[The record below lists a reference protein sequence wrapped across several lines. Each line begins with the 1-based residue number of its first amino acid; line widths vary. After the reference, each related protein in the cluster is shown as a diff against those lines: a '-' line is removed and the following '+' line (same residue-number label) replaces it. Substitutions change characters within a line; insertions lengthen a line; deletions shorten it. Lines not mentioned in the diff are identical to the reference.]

1 MAGANV
7 KRIIFREVMDGDL
20 KKFTA
25 TAAPS
30 GTGGGARDLRF
41 RPFDKFDGVF
51 ARALPGREKVE
62 RRREGE
68 REIVEIYT
76 AKANI
81 VRSNNQSFKKDV
93 SFEPPT
99 TARPNE
105 GRLARVH
112 DLNLEVPKGEGR
124 LLILI
129 IQDAKGE
136 LIITFFSER
145 DLESGS
151 WHATV
156 NDFFKDVFSQPARAS
171 ATQGYIDFEQK
182 SRWVK

>member
-7 KRIIFREVMDGDL
+7 RRIIFREVKPGDL

-68 REIVEIYT
+68 REEIEIYA
-76 AKANI
+76 AKAT
-81 VRSNNQSFKKDV
+81 VVTSNNTSFEKEI

-99 TARPNE
+99 TARPDE

-112 DLNLEVPKGEGR
+112 DLNLDVPEGEGR
-124 LLILI
+124 LLFLI
-129 IQDAKGE
+129 IEDAQGK
-136 LIITFFSER
+136 LIITFFSEK
-145 DLESGS
+145 DLESGK
-151 WHATV
+151 WHPAV
-156 NDFFKDVFSQPARAS
+156 NDFFKEVFSTPAGAH

-182 SRWVK
+182 TRWIK

>member
-7 KRIIFREVMDGDL
+7 KRIIFREVMPGDL

-51 ARALPGREKVE
+51 ARTLPGREKVE

-68 REIVEIYT
+68 REEIEIYT
-76 AKANI
+76 ANANV
-81 VRSNNQSFKKDV
+81 VRSDNTSFKKQI

-99 TARPNE
+99 TARPDE

-112 DLNLEVPKGEGR
+112 DLNLDVPEDEGR

-129 IQDAKGE
+129 IQDANDE
-136 LIITFFSER
+136 LIITFFSEK
-145 DLESGS
+145 DLESGK
-151 WHATV
+151 WHPAV
-156 NDFFKDVFSQPARAS
+156 NEFFKEVFATPKRAS
-171 ATQGYIDFEQK
+171 ATQGYIDFEQH
-182 SRWVK
+182 SRWIK

>member
-1 MAGANV
+1 MASANV
-7 KRIIFREVMDGDL
+7 KRIIFREVMEGDL

-51 ARALPGREKVE
+51 ARALPGRENVE

-68 REIVEIYT
+68 REEVEIYT
-76 AKANI
+76 AKAKV
-81 VRSNNQSFKKDV
+81 VRSNDESFEKTI

-99 TARPNE
+99 TARPDE

-112 DLNLEVPKGEGR
+112 DLNLDVPEGEGR
-124 LLILI
+124 VLILI
-129 IQDAKGE
+129 IQDAKDE
-136 LIITFFSER
+136 LIITFFSEK
-145 DLESGS
+145 DLESGK
-151 WHATV
+151 WHAAV
-156 NDFFKDVFSQPARAS
+156 SDFFKQVFSTPAGAH
-171 ATQGYIDFEQK
+171 ATQGYIDFEQHSSWIK
-182 SRWVK
+182 

>member
-1 MAGANV
+1 MSGTGV

-20 KKFTA
+20 RKFTA

-41 RPFDKFDGVF
+41 RPFSKFDGVF
-51 ARALPGREKVE
+51 ARTLPGRQVVE
-62 RRREGE
+62 RTRNGARDD
-68 REIVEIYT
+68 IEIYT
-76 AKANI
+76 GVANV
-81 VRSNNQSFKKDV
+81 VRSNNSSSKKKI

-99 TARPNE
+99 TARPDE

-112 DLNLEVPKGEGR
+112 DLNLDVPEGEGR

-129 IQDAKGE
+129 IQDSNDD

-145 DLESGS
+145 DLASGQ
-151 WHATV
+151 WHEAVTA
-156 NDFFKDVFSQPARAS
+156 FFKDVFAKPATTN
-171 ATQGYIDFEQK
+171 ATQGYIDFDQK
-182 SRWVK
+182 TRWIK

>member
-1 MAGANV
+1 MANTNV

-51 ARALPGREKVE
+51 ARALPRREKVE

-68 REIVEIYT
+68 REEIEIYT
-76 AKANI
+76 AKANV
-81 VRSNNQSFKKDV
+81 VRSNNESFKKEIA
-93 SFEPPT
+93 FEPPT

-112 DLNLEVPKGEGR
+112 DLNLDVPEGEGR

-129 IQDAKGE
+129 IQDGKDE
-136 LIITFFSER
+136 LIITFFSEK
-145 DLESGS
+145 DLESGK
-151 WHATV
+151 WHAAV
-156 NDFFKDVFSQPARAS
+156 NDFFKEVFSQPARAS

-182 SRWVK
+182 SRWIK

>member
-1 MAGANV
+1 MASANV
-7 KRIIFREVMDGDL
+7 KRIIFREVMEGDL

-68 REIVEIYT
+68 REEIEIYT
-76 AKANI
+76 AKAKV
-81 VRSNNQSFKKDV
+81 VRSNDESFEKV
-93 SFEPPT
+93 ISFEPPT
-99 TARPNE
+99 TARPDE

-112 DLNLEVPKGEGR
+112 DLNLDVPEGEGR
-124 LLILI
+124 VLILI
-129 IQDAKGE
+129 IQDAKDE
-136 LIITFFSER
+136 LIITFFSEK
-145 DLESGS
+145 DLASGK
-151 WHATV
+151 WHAAV
-156 NDFFKDVFSQPARAS
+156 NDFFKQVFSKPAGAH
-171 ATQGYIDFEQK
+171 ATQGYIDFEQHSSWIK
-182 SRWVK
+182 

>member
-7 KRIIFREVMDGDL
+7 KRIIFREVMEGDL

-51 ARALPGREKVE
+51 ARALPGRENVE
-62 RRREGE
+62 RKRDGE
-68 REIVEIYT
+68 RETIEIYT
-76 AKANI
+76 AQANV
-81 VRSNNQSFKKDV
+81 VRSNNQSFKKDI

-112 DLNLEVPKGEGR
+112 DLNLDVPDGEGR

-129 IQDAKGE
+129 IQDAKDE
-136 LIITFFSER
+136 LIITFFSEK
-145 DLESGS
+145 DSKSGN
-151 WHATV
+151 WHTTV
-156 NDFFKDVFSQPARAS
+156 SDFFKEVFAQPARAS
-171 ATQGYIDFEQK
+171 ATQGYIDFEIN
-182 SRWVK
+182 SRWIK

>member
-51 ARALPGREKVE
+51 ARALPGREIVD
-62 RRREGE
+62 RRREGQ
-68 REIVEIYT
+68 REEIEIYT
-76 AKANI
+76 ANANI
-81 VRSNNQSFKKDV
+81 VRSNNESFKKAI

-112 DLNLEVPKGEGR
+112 DLNLDVPEGEGR

-129 IQDAKGE
+129 IQDAKDQ
-136 LIITFFSER
+136 LIITFFSEK
-145 DLESGS
+145 DLESRT
-151 WHATV
+151 WHSTV
-156 NDFFKDVFSQPARAS
+156 NDFFKEVFAKPGGTN

-182 SRWVK
+182 SRWIK

>member
-1 MAGANV
+1 MASANV
-7 KRIIFREVMDGDL
+7 RRIIFREVMPGDL
-20 KKFTA
+20 RKFTA

-62 RRREGE
+62 RKREGE
-68 REIVEIYT
+68 RDEIEIYT
-76 AKANI
+76 AKAKV
-81 VRSNNQSFKKDV
+81 VRSNDEAFEKAI

-99 TARPNE
+99 TARPDE

-112 DLNLEVPKGEGR
+112 DLNLDVPEGEGR
-124 LLILI
+124 VLILI

-136 LIITFFSER
+136 LIITFFSEK
-145 DLESGS
+145 DLKSGK
-151 WHATV
+151 WHPAV
-156 NDFFKDVFSQPARAS
+156 NDFFKDVFSTPHKVS
-171 ATQGYIDFEQK
+171 AIQGYIDFEQK
-182 SRWVK
+182 SRWIK